1 MEEKVQME
9 KTIKI
14 SDIVDIARRNLIWI
28 LLIVLTCTV
37 LGYAYFSLFQK
48 TEYTVTGS
56 LCVQAKDYI
65 ITDNEGNEVTTNT
78 AEHTKYQYS
87 ALIAPEYENV
97 LKSADIVNALKEQ
110 GISINIS
117 DVNFNFKESSAFF
130 DVSYTLKVH
139 GGNATI
145 IKQQAA
151 SRLNGYLEKSIEV
164 INDSDSVY
172 PNYLK
177 DKLVYFSM
185 ASADNVSVNTGFTK
199 TIALSI
205 LIGIV
210 LSVILIVV
218 VYFADN
224 TVKDKDDLEN
234 ISGISNLAIID
245 LYVNQVNAEK
255 KTEAKGAK

>member
-1 MEEKVQME
+1 MEEKVQKE

-14 SDIVDIARRNLIWI
+14 ADILDVARRCFLWI
-28 LLIVLTCTV
+28 LLIVIACV
-37 LGYAYFSLFQK
+37 VCGYAYYSLFQK

-56 LCVQAKDYI
+56 LCVQAQDYVYEDKD
-65 ITDNEGNEVTTNT
+65 GNETSSNLP
-78 AEHTKYQYS
+78 EHTKYQYS

-97 LKSADIVNALKEQ
+97 LKSADIIKALSEQ
-110 GISINIS
+110 GISINID
-117 DVNFNFKESSAFF
+117 DVKFKFKESSAFF
-130 DVSYTLKVH
+130 DVSYTMSVH
-139 GGNATI
+139 GGNANI
-145 IKQQAA
+145 IKEQAA

-164 INDSDSVY
+164 INDSEGVY
-172 PNYLK
+172 PDYLK

-185 ASADNVSVNTGFTK
+185 ASANNVSVNTGFSK

-205 LIGIV
+205 LIGII
-210 LSVILIVV
+210 LSIILIVI

-245 LYVNQVNAEK
+245 LYINQINTEK
-255 KTEAKGAK
+255 KVEVKGVK